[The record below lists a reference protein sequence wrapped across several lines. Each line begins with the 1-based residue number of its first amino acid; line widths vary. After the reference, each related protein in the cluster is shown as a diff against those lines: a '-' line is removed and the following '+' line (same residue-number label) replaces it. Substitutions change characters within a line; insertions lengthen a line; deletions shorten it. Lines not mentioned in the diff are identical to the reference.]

1 MEFYQKYPV
10 WGYTRLTTTEDG
22 LLVDRKRL
30 TSHVRLEIPY
40 EELLPVRGKMERSFP
55 LLLSFFVAFGV
66 VGSWVQEI
74 SKPVVSQ
81 AYMVSSG
88 IASLL
93 IAGLCYFTYT
103 RWQNRFT
110 LITGKGDF
118 SVVAQPEDDA
128 AMQQF
133 VTDLRTIAK
142 DYLRQRYVFP
152 GHELPAKRDVS
163 RWYWLHERK
172 VISTEEFQAALS
184 AREDKLNSRRPVK

>member
-1 MEFYQKYPV
+1 MEFYQKHPV

-30 TSHVRLEIPY
+30 TKHIKVEIPY

-66 VGSWVQEI
+66 IGSWVQELD
-74 SKPVVSQ
+74 KPVANQ
-81 AYMVSSG
+81 AYLVSSG

-103 RWQNRFT
+103 RWQNSFA
-110 LITGKGDF
+110 ITTGQGDY
-118 SVVAQPEDDA
+118 SLVAQPEDDVM
-128 AMQQF
+128 MQQF
-133 VTDLRTIAK
+133 VTDLRAHTK
-142 DYLRQRYVFP
+142 EYLYKRYVYP
-152 GHELPAKRDVS
+152 GQELVTKKDVS

-172 VISTEEFQAALS
+172 VISTEEFQAGFTAKTKKH
-184 AREDKLNSRRPVK
+184 DK